1 MRFTD
6 SPISRRA
13 LAGLLLAA
21 AVPATPAL
29 AAARVLRGTVA
40 YRERMAL
47 PPGAIVEVKLL
58 DVSLA
63 DAPSRTIAETRVSGR
78 RIPARWTLRYDSRR
92 IEPRHSYA
100 LQARITHQGQLL
112 FITTE
117 RHSVFTGGPDK
128 TDIWVQ
134 RVSGEDRPPAAAP
147 SPVGSWRL
155 ANLGGKGVPA
165 SITTTLEIAA
175 DGKVSGR
182 GGCNG
187 FGGTATIQGR
197 VIRFSRMVST
207 MMACEPDKMAQEQR
221 FLKALERV
229 HRWSF
234 ERQTGW
240 LVLLDRGGRPLM
252 ALAAP

>member
-1 MRFTD
+1 MHFTD
-6 SPISRRA
+6 SLVSRRA
-13 LAGLLLAA
+13 LAALLLATALPA
-21 AVPATPAL
+21 APAL
-29 AAARVLRGTVA
+29 AAPRSLRGTVS

-78 RIPARWTLRYDSRR
+78 RIPAPWTLRFDTRQ

-100 LQARITHQGQLL
+100 LQARITHRGQLL

-117 RHSVFTGGPDK
+117 RHSVFTGGPDN

-134 RVSGEDRPPAAAP
+134 RVAGDDRPPATAP
-147 SPVGSWRL
+147 SPIGSWRL
-155 ANLGGKGVPA
+155 ASLGGKDVPA
-165 SITTTLEIAA
+165 SINTTLEIAA

-207 MMACEPDKMAQEQR
+207 MMACEPDKMTQEQR
-221 FLKALERV
+221 FFKTLERV
-229 HRWSF
+229 HRWSL
-234 ERQTGW
+234 ERQTGR

-252 ALAAP
+252 TLTAQ

>member
-6 SPISRRA
+6 SRISRRA
-13 LAGLLLAA
+13 LAGILLAA

-29 AAARVLRGTVA
+29 AAPRVMRGTVS

-63 DAPSRTIAETRVSGR
+63 DAPSRTLAETRISGR
-78 RIPARWTLRYDSRR
+78 RIPARWTLRFDSRQ

-100 LQARITHQGQLL
+100 LQARILDGDRLL

-117 RHSVFTGGPDK
+117 RHSVFAGGPDN

-134 RVSGEDRPPAAAP
+134 RVSGDDWPPPAAP

-155 ANLGGKGVPA
+155 ASLGGKDVPA
-165 SITTTLEIAA
+165 SIATTLEIAA

-187 FGGTATIQGR
+187 FGGNAMLKGRTIL
-197 VIRFSRMVST
+197 FSRMVST
-207 MMACEPDKMAQEQR
+207 MMACAPDAMAQER
-221 FLKALERV
+221 GFLDGLAKARRWDI
-229 HRWSF
+229 HRGS
-234 ERQTGW
+234 G
-240 LVLLDRGGRPLM
+240 LLALLDGRGRPVMVLTRQ
-252 ALAAP
+252 

>member
-1 MRFTD
+1 MPFTD

-21 AVPATPAL
+21 AAPATPAL
-29 AAARVLRGTVA
+29 AAPRVLRGTVT

-58 DVSLA
+58 DISLA

-92 IEPRHSYA
+92 IDPRYSYA
-100 LQARITHQGQLL
+100 LQARILDGDRLL

-134 RVSGEDRPPAAAP
+134 RVSGDDRPPAVAP

-155 ANLGGKGVPA
+155 ASLGGTDVPA
-165 SITTTLEIAA
+165 SINTTLAISA

-187 FGGTATIQGR
+187 FGGSATLRGR
-197 VIRFSRMVST
+197 TIRFSRMVST
-207 MMACEPDKMAQEQR
+207 MMACMPDVMAQER
-221 FLKALERV
+221 GFLDGLAKVRRWDI
-229 HRWSF
+229 HRGS
-234 ERQTGW
+234 G
-240 LVLLDRGGRPLM
+240 LLALLDGRGRPVMTLTRQ
-252 ALAAP
+252 

>member
-6 SPISRRA
+6 SPLSRRA

-29 AAARVLRGTVA
+29 AAPRVLRGTVA

-47 PPGAIVEVKLL
+47 PPGAVVEVKLL

-78 RIPARWTLRYDSRR
+78 RIPARWTLRFDSRR

-100 LQARITHQGQLL
+100 LQARILDGDRLL

-134 RVSGEDRPPAAAP
+134 RVSGDDRPPAAA
-147 SPVGSWRL
+147 SPIGSWRL
-155 ANLGGKGVPA
+155 VSLGSKDVPG
-165 SITTTLEIAA
+165 SIVTTLAIAA

-187 FGGTATIQGR
+187 FGGNATLKGR
-197 VIRFSRMVST
+197 TIRFSRMVST
-207 MMACEPDKMAQEQR
+207 MMACAPDVMTQER
-221 FLKALERV
+221 GFLDGLAKVRRWDI
-229 HRWSF
+229 HRGS
-234 ERQTGW
+234 G
-240 LVLLDRGGRPLM
+240 LLALLDSRGRPVMVLT
-252 ALAAP
+252 AQ

>member
-1 MRFTD
+1 MRFTA

-13 LAGLLLAA
+13 LAGLLLAV

-29 AAARVLRGTVA
+29 AAPRVLRGTVA
-40 YRERMAL
+40 FRERMAL

-58 DVSLA
+58 DISLA

-78 RIPARWTLRYDSRR
+78 RIPARWTLRFDSRR
-92 IEPRHSYA
+92 IEPRRSYA
-100 LQARITHQGQLL
+100 LQARILDGDRLL

-117 RHSVFTGGPDK
+117 RHSVFTGGPDD

-155 ANLGGKGVPA
+155 ASLGGKDVPG
-165 SITTTLEIAA
+165 SITTTLEIVG

-187 FGGTATIQGR
+187 FGGNATLEGR
-197 VIRFSRMVST
+197 AIRFSRMVST
-207 MMACEPDKMAQEQR
+207 MMACAPDAMAQER
-221 FLKALERV
+221 GFLDGLGKVRHWGIRRGSGLLA
-229 HRWSF
+229 
-234 ERQTGW
+234 
-240 LVLLDRGGRPLM
+240 LLDGRGRPVM
-252 ALAAP
+252 VLARQ

>member
-29 AAARVLRGTVA
+29 AAPRVLRGTVA

-100 LQARITHQGQLL
+100 LQARITHRGQLL

-117 RHSVFTGGPDK
+117 RHSVFTAGPDK

-155 ANLGGKGVPA
+155 ASLGGKDVPA

-234 ERQTGW
+234 ERQTGR

>member
-1 MRFTD
+1 MPFTD

-29 AAARVLRGTVA
+29 AAPRVLRGTVA

-47 PPGAIVEVKLL
+47 PPGAVVEVKLI

-78 RIPARWTLRYDSRR
+78 RIPAPWVLRFDSRR
-92 IEPRHSYA
+92 IEPRRSYA
-100 LQARITHQGQLL
+100 LQARITHRGHLL

-155 ANLGGKGVPA
+155 ASLGGKDVPA
-165 SITTTLEIAA
+165 SIATTLEIAA

-197 VIRFSRMVST
+197 VIRFSRMAST
-207 MMACEPDKMAQEQR
+207 MMACEPDTMAQEQR
-221 FLKALERV
+221 FLKTLERV
-229 HRWSF
+229 QRWSF
-234 ERQTGW
+234 ERRTGR

-252 ALAAP
+252 ALAAQ

>member
-1 MRFTD
+1 MHFTD
-6 SPISRRA
+6 SPVSRRA
-13 LAGLLLAA
+13 LAALLLATALPA
-21 AVPATPAL
+21 APAL
-29 AAARVLRGTVA
+29 AAPRSLRGTVS

-78 RIPARWTLRYDSRR
+78 RIPAPWTLRFDTRQ

-100 LQARITHQGQLL
+100 LQARITQRGQLL

-117 RHSVFTGGPDK
+117 RHSVFTGGPDN

-134 RVSGEDRPPAAAP
+134 RVAGDDRPPAAAP
-147 SPVGSWRL
+147 SPIGSWRL
-155 ANLGGKGVPA
+155 ASLGGKDVPA
-165 SITTTLEIAA
+165 SINTTLEIAA

-207 MMACEPDKMAQEQR
+207 MMACVSDVMAQER
-221 FLKALERV
+221 SFLDGLAKVRRWDI
-229 HRWSF
+229 HRGS
-234 ERQTGW
+234 G
-240 LVLLDRGGRPLM
+240 LLALLDSRGRAVM
-252 ALAAP
+252 TLARQ

>member
-1 MRFTD
+1 MHLTD

-29 AAARVLRGTVA
+29 AAPRSLRGTVSF
-40 YRERMAL
+40 RERMAL
-47 PPGAIVEVKLL
+47 PPGAVVEIKLL

-63 DAPSRTIAETRVSGR
+63 DAPARTIAETRVSGR
-78 RIPARWTLRYDSRR
+78 QIPASWTLRFDGRQ
-92 IEPRHSYA
+92 IDPRHSYA
-100 LQARITHQGQLL
+100 LQARILDRGQLL

-117 RHSVFTGGPDK
+117 RHSVFTGGPDN
-128 TDIWVQ
+128 TEIWVQ
-134 RVSGEDRPPAAAP
+134 RVAGQEQPPAPAT
-147 SPVGSWRL
+147 SPVGNWRL
-155 ANLGGKGVPA
+155 ASLGGTETPA
-165 SITTTLEIAA
+165 SIATTLVIAA

-187 FGGTATIQGR
+187 FGGNATIQGR

-234 ERQTGW
+234 QRRSGR
-240 LVLLDRGGRPLM
+240 LALLDRGGRPLM
-252 ALAAP
+252 TLTAQ

>member
-29 AAARVLRGTVA
+29 AAPRVLRGTVA

-155 ANLGGKGVPA
+155 ASLGGKDVPT

-234 ERQTGW
+234 ERQTGR

>member
-1 MRFTD
+1 MHFTD
-6 SPISRRA
+6 SPVSRRA
-13 LAGLLLAA
+13 LAALLLATALPA
-21 AVPATPAL
+21 APAL
-29 AAARVLRGTVA
+29 AAPRSLRGTVS

-78 RIPARWTLRYDSRR
+78 RIPAPWTLRFDTRQ

-100 LQARITHQGQLL
+100 LQARITQRGQLL

-117 RHSVFTGGPDK
+117 RHSVFTGGPDN
-128 TDIWVQ
+128 TDIRVQ
-134 RVSGEDRPPAAAP
+134 RVSGDNRPPATAP
-147 SPVGSWRL
+147 SPIGSWRL
-155 ANLGGKGVPA
+155 ASLGGKDVPA
-165 SITTTLEIAA
+165 SINTTLEIAA

-207 MMACEPDKMAQEQR
+207 MMACVSDVMAQER
-221 FLKALERV
+221 GFLDGLAKVRRWDI
-229 HRWSF
+229 HRGF
-234 ERQTGW
+234 G
-240 LVLLDRGGRPLM
+240 LLALLDSRGRAVM
-252 ALAAP
+252 TLARQ

>member
-1 MRFTD
+1 MHFTD
-6 SPISRRA
+6 SLVSRRA
-13 LAGLLLAA
+13 LAALLLATALPA
-21 AVPATPAL
+21 APAL
-29 AAARVLRGTVA
+29 AAPRSLRGTVS

-78 RIPARWTLRYDSRR
+78 RIPAPWTLRFDTRQ

-100 LQARITHQGQLL
+100 LQARITHRGQLL

-117 RHSVFTGGPDK
+117 RHSVFTGGPDN

-134 RVSGEDRPPAAAP
+134 RVAGDDRPPAAAP
-147 SPVGSWRL
+147 SPIGSWRL
-155 ANLGGKGVPA
+155 ASLGGKDVPA
-165 SITTTLEIAA
+165 SINTTLEIAA

-207 MMACEPDKMAQEQR
+207 MMACEPDKMTQEQR
-221 FLKALERV
+221 FFKTLERV
-229 HRWSF
+229 HRWSL
-234 ERQTGW
+234 ERQTGR
-240 LVLLDRGGRPLM
+240 LVLLDRGGQPLM
-252 ALAAP
+252 TLTAQ

>member
-1 MRFTD
+1 MPFTD

-29 AAARVLRGTVA
+29 AAPRVLRGTVA

-78 RIPARWTLRYDSRR
+78 RIPAPWALRYDSRR

-100 LQARITHQGQLL
+100 LQARITHRGQLL

-134 RVSGEDRPPAAAP
+134 RVSGDDRPHTAAP

-155 ANLGGKGVPA
+155 ASLGGKDVPA
-165 SITTTLEIAA
+165 SITTSLEIAA

-187 FGGTATIQGR
+187 FGGNAMLKGR
-197 VIRFSRMVST
+197 TIRFSRMVST
-207 MMACEPDKMAQEQR
+207 MMVCAPDVMAQER
-221 FLKALERV
+221 GFLDGLGKVRRWDI
-229 HRWSF
+229 HRGS
-234 ERQTGW
+234 G
-240 LVLLDRGGRPLM
+240 LLALLDGRGRAIM
-252 ALAAP
+252 TLARQ

>member
-1 MRFTD
+1 MHATD
-6 SPISRRA
+6 LPISRRA
-13 LAGLLLAA
+13 FAGLLLAA

-29 AAARVLRGTVA
+29 AAPRVLRGTVA

-78 RIPARWTLRYDSRR
+78 RIPAPWTLRFDNRQ
-92 IEPRHSYA
+92 IDPRHSYA
-100 LQARITHQGQLL
+100 LQARILHRGQLF

-134 RVSGEDRPPAAAP
+134 RVSGDDRPPAAAP

-155 ANLGGKGVPA
+155 AGLGGAETPA
-165 SITTTLEIAA
+165 SIATTLVIAA

-187 FGGTATIQGR
+187 FGGNAMLKGR
-197 VIRFSRMVST
+197 TIRFSRMVST
-207 MMACEPDKMAQEQR
+207 MMACAPDVMAQER
-221 FLKALERV
+221 GFLDGLAKIRRWDI
-229 HRWSF
+229 HRGS
-234 ERQTGW
+234 G
-240 LVLLDRGGRPLM
+240 LLALLDGRGRPVMTLTRQ
-252 ALAAP
+252 

>member
-6 SPISRRA
+6 SPVSRRA

-29 AAARVLRGTVA
+29 AAPRVLRGTVA

-78 RIPARWTLRYDSRR
+78 RIPAPWTLRYDSRR
-92 IEPRHSYA
+92 IEPRRSYA
-100 LQARITHQGQLL
+100 LQARILDGDQLL

-117 RHSVFTGGPDK
+117 RHSVFTGGPDN

-134 RVSGEDRPPAAAP
+134 RASGDDRPPAAAP
-147 SPVGSWRL
+147 SPIGSWRL
-155 ANLGGKGVPA
+155 TSLGGKDVPG
-165 SITTTLEIAA
+165 SIATTLELAA
-175 DGKVSGR
+175 GGKVSGR

-187 FGGTATIQGR
+187 FGGNATLKGR
-197 VIRFSRMVST
+197 AIRFSRMVST
-207 MMACEPDKMAQEQR
+207 MMACAPDAMAQER
-221 FLKALERV
+221 GFLDGLAKVRRWDI
-229 HRWSF
+229 HRGS
-234 ERQTGW
+234 G
-240 LVLLDRGGRPLM
+240 LLALLDGRGRPVMMLTRS
-252 ALAAP
+252 

>member
-1 MRFTD
+1 MHFAD
-6 SPISRRA
+6 SPVSRRA

-21 AVPATPAL
+21 TLPATPAL
-29 AAARVLRGTVA
+29 AAPRSLRGTVSF
-40 YRERMAL
+40 RERMAL

-63 DAPSRTIAETRVSGR
+63 DAPARTIAETRVSGR
-78 RIPARWTLRYDSRR
+78 RIPAPWTLRFDDRR
-92 IEPRHSYA
+92 IDPRHSYA
-100 LQARITHQGQLL
+100 LQARIIDGDRLL
-112 FITTE
+112 FITAE
-117 RHSVFTGGPDK
+117 RHSVFTGGPDN

-134 RVSGEDRPPAAAP
+134 RVAGQDQPPAPAA
-147 SPVGSWRL
+147 SPIGNWRL
-155 ANLGGKGVPA
+155 VSLGDTETPA
-165 SITTTLEIAA
+165 SIATTLTIAA

-187 FGGTATIQGR
+187 FGGNAAIQGR

-221 FLKALERV
+221 FLKTLERV
-229 HRWSF
+229 HRWSIQ
-234 ERQTGW
+234 RQSGR

-252 ALAAP
+252 TLTAQ

>member
-21 AVPATPAL
+21 AAPAAPAL
-29 AAARVLRGTVA
+29 AAPRILRGTVA

-47 PPGAIVEVKLL
+47 PPRAVIEIKLL

-78 RIPARWTLRYDSRR
+78 RIPAPWTLRFDSRQ

-100 LQARITHQGQLL
+100 LQARILDGNRLL

-117 RHSVFTGGPDK
+117 RNSVFTGGPDK

-134 RVSGEDRPPAAAP
+134 RVAGEDRPPAAAS

-155 ANLGGKGVPA
+155 ASLGGRDVPG
-165 SITTTLEIAA
+165 SIATTLEIAA

-187 FGGTATIQGR
+187 FGGNVTLQGR
-197 VIRFSRMVST
+197 TIRFSRMVST
-207 MMACEPDKMAQEQR
+207 MMACAPDVMAQER
-221 FLKALERV
+221 GFLDGLAKVRRWDI
-229 HRWSF
+229 HRGS
-234 ERQTGW
+234 G
-240 LVLLDRGGRPLM
+240 LLALLDGRGRPVM
-252 ALAAP
+252 TLARS

>member
-1 MRFTD
+1 MRFPD

-21 AVPATPAL
+21 TVPATPAL
-29 AAARVLRGTVA
+29 AAPRTLRGTVT

-47 PPGAIVEVKLL
+47 PPGAVVEVRLL

-63 DAPSRTIAETRVSGR
+63 DAPARTIAETRVYGR
-78 RIPARWTLRYDSRR
+78 RIPAQWILRFDSRQ

-100 LQARITHQGQLL
+100 LQARILDGDRLL

-117 RHSVFTGGPDK
+117 RHSVFAGGRDD
-128 TDIWVQ
+128 TAIRVQ
-134 RVSGEDRPPAAAP
+134 RVAGPDQPSTPAA

-155 ANLGGKGVPA
+155 SSLGSTQVPV
-165 SITTTLEIAA
+165 SITTTMDIAA

-187 FGGTATIQGR
+187 FGGSATITGGA
-197 VIRFSRMVST
+197 IRFSRMVST
-207 MMACEPDKMAQEQR
+207 MMACAPDVMSQER
-221 FLKALERV
+221 GFLEGLAKVRRWEL
-229 HRWSF
+229 HRGS
-234 ERQTGW
+234 G
-240 LVLLDRGGRPLM
+240 LLALLDGRGRPLM
-252 ALAAP
+252 TLARQ

>member
-1 MRFTD
+1 MGFPD
-6 SPISRRA
+6 SRISRRT
-13 LAGLLLAA
+13 LAGILLAA

-29 AAARVLRGTVA
+29 AAPRVMRGTVS

-63 DAPSRTIAETRVSGR
+63 DAPSRTIAETRISGR
-78 RIPARWTLRYDSRR
+78 RIPARWALRFDSRQ

-100 LQARITHQGQLL
+100 LQARILDGDRLL

-117 RHSVFTGGPDK
+117 RHSVFAGGPDN

-134 RVSGEDRPPAAAP
+134 RVSGDDRPPAAAP
-147 SPVGSWRL
+147 SPIGSWRL
-155 ANLGGKGVPA
+155 ASLSGKDVPA
-165 SITTTLEIAA
+165 SITSTLEIAA

-187 FGGTATIQGR
+187 FGGNATLKGR
-197 VIRFSRMVST
+197 TIRFSRMVST
-207 MMACEPDKMAQEQR
+207 MMACAPDAMAQER
-221 FLKALERV
+221 GFLDGLAKIRRWDI
-229 HRWSF
+229 HRGS
-234 ERQTGW
+234 G
-240 LVLLDRGGRPLM
+240 LLALLDGRGRPVMVLTRQ
-252 ALAAP
+252 

>member
-6 SPISRRA
+6 SRISRRA
-13 LAGLLLAA
+13 LAGILLAA

-29 AAARVLRGTVA
+29 AAPRVMRGTVS

-63 DAPSRTIAETRVSGR
+63 DAPSRTLAETRISGR
-78 RIPARWTLRYDSRR
+78 RIPARWTLRFDSHQ

-100 LQARITHQGQLL
+100 LQARILDGDRLL

-117 RHSVFTGGPDK
+117 RHSVFAGGPDN

-134 RVSGEDRPPAAAP
+134 RVAGDDQPPATAP

-155 ANLGGKGVPA
+155 GSLGGKDVSA
-165 SITTTLEIAA
+165 SIATTLAIAA

-182 GGCNG
+182 GCCNG
-187 FGGTATIQGR
+187 FGGNAMLKGRTIL
-197 VIRFSRMVST
+197 FSRMVST
-207 MMACEPDKMAQEQR
+207 MMACAPDAMAQER
-221 FLKALERV
+221 GFLDGLAKARRWDI
-229 HRWSF
+229 HRGS
-234 ERQTGW
+234 G
-240 LVLLDRGGRPLM
+240 LLALLDGRDRPIM
-252 ALAAP
+252 VLARS

>member
-1 MRFTD
+1 MHFTD
-6 SPISRRA
+6 SPVSRRA
-13 LAGLLLAA
+13 LAALLLATALPA
-21 AVPATPAL
+21 APAL
-29 AAARVLRGTVA
+29 AAPRSLRGTVS

-78 RIPARWTLRYDSRR
+78 RIPAPWTLRFDTRQ

-100 LQARITHQGQLL
+100 LQARITHRGQLL

-117 RHSVFTGGPDK
+117 RHSVFTGGPDN

-134 RVSGEDRPPAAAP
+134 RVAGDDRPPAAAP
-147 SPVGSWRL
+147 SPIGSWRL
-155 ANLGGKGVPA
+155 ASLGGKDVPA
-165 SITTTLEIAA
+165 SINTTLEIAA

-207 MMACEPDKMAQEQR
+207 MMACEPDKMTQEQR
-221 FLKALERV
+221 FFKTLERV
-229 HRWSF
+229 HRWSL
-234 ERQTGW
+234 ERQTGR
-240 LVLLDRGGRPLM
+240 LVLLDRGGQPLM
-252 ALAAP
+252 TLTAQ

>member
-6 SPISRRA
+6 SPISRRT
-13 LAGLLLAA
+13 LAGLMLAA

-29 AAARVLRGTVA
+29 AAARVMRGTVA

-63 DAPSRTIAETRVSGR
+63 DAPARTIAETRVSGR
-78 RIPARWTLRYDSRR
+78 RIPAPWTLRFDSRQ
-92 IEPRHSYA
+92 ILPRRSYA
-100 LQARITHQGQLL
+100 LQARILHRGQLL

-117 RHSVFTGGPDK
+117 RHSVLKGGPDN

-134 RVSGEDRPPAAAP
+134 RVSGDDLPPVAAP
-147 SPVGSWRL
+147 SPVGGWRL
-155 ANLGGKGVPA
+155 ASLGGKDVPGA
-165 SITTTLEIAA
+165 IATTLEIAE

-187 FGGTATIQGR
+187 FGGHATIQGR
-197 VIRFSRMVST
+197 VIRLSRIVST
-207 MMACEPDKMAQEQR
+207 MMACAPDAMAQEQR

-229 HRWSF
+229 HRWSI
-234 ERQTGW
+234 ERNSGR
-240 LVLLDRGGRPLM
+240 LILLDRGGRPLM
-252 ALAAP
+252 TLTRQ